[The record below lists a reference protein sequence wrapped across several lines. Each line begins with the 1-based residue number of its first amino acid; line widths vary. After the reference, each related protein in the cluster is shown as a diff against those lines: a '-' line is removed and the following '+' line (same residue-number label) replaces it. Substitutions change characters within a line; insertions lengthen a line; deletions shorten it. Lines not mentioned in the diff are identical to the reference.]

1 MPLVAHRP
9 HGRHS
14 AHYSAA
20 GKPTSA
26 VLTVRDPPEWLE
38 GDADTGRE
46 ARAHRVGGGRDK
58 PGHTQTT
65 SRMPPPPRGPGAE
78 LVKPKGS
85 VWRYSSTCRGRR
97 PRQPQVLKRFL
108 GSILRLMGPTLPW
121 PDHTMLS
128 RRHAT
133 VTVRRQIGRASQG
146 PRSLL
151 VDSGRLKVCGQGE
164 WHGEKQHQCW
174 KKLHIGVDAPGQ
186 MVASMVTQNHAQDP
200 LQVPQL
206 LAQANRVIDRFMG
219 DGINDQALV
228 YTAIEN
234 PSPGVRT
241 VVPSRK
247 DAVWN
252 PTASTAPSSRDLHL
266 LEIEME
272 DRFVC
277 KRTSGYDDQTHD
289 DNAVSRFKRTF
300 GDRLRAKQDESQE
313 WEA

>member
-1 MPLVAHRP
+1 M
-9 HGRHS
+9 
-14 AHYSAA
+14 
-20 GKPTSA
+20 
-26 VLTVRDPPEWLE
+26 
-38 GDADTGRE
+38 
-46 ARAHRVGGGRDK
+46 
-58 PGHTQTT
+58 
-65 SRMPPPPRGPGAE
+65 
-78 LVKPKGS
+78 
-85 VWRYSSTCRGRR
+85 
-97 PRQPQVLKRFL
+97 
-108 GSILRLMGPTLPW
+108 
-121 PDHTMLS
+121 
-128 RRHAT
+128 
-133 VTVRRQIGRASQG
+133 
-146 PRSLL
+146 L

-186 MVASMVTQNHAQDP
+186 MVASMVTQSHAQDP
-200 LQVPQL
+200 SQVPQL
-206 LAQANRVIDRFMG
+206 LAQVNRVIDRFMG

-313 WEA
+313 REAQLTCQLLYRMREVNRPLAYPVN